1 MIRYRKVLPWFEQG
15 FQEYRK
21 VVYQSLIKILGD
33 NHYTIAPCEH
43 WEIWL
48 PELEGPFA
56 SLLELLGPAELT
68 MLPTHTHLTEYADP
82 VLRPPSPASSVGT
95 AYPPDQTSFSDS
107 EFQLSGSAFD
117 RKCLDRIGLHLP
129 RQDERDAEKDPLI
142 TVQGPGGRTYWV
154 GETPLDPT
162 AAKSSCILRVLVL

>member
-1 MIRYRKVLPWFEQG
+1 
-15 FQEYRK
+15 
-21 VVYQSLIKILGD
+21 
-33 NHYTIAPCEH
+33 
-43 WEIWL
+43 
-48 PELEGPFA
+48 
-56 SLLELLGPAELT
+56 

-162 AAKSSCILRVLVL
+162 AAKSSCILRVLVLCTDALISRHQRRRHNASKSGSGTFARRRDLREDPPTRLKGGARTISFNEGYRRDNADHDEP